1 MMRKNVLTI
10 PLSKLQPDA
19 NVYFWFGEGN
29 IDLIDKLTISVLLSP
44 VASLFSFFFIKGIFE
59 YFFNVLL

>member
-1 MMRKNVLTI
+1 MMRKNVLNI

-19 NVYFWFGEGN
+19 NVYFWFKEGN

-44 VASLFSFFFIKGIFE
+44 VASLFSFFF
-59 YFFNVLL
+59 L